1 MRWESRLFI
10 SIRVWVLTK
19 PPVGR
24 PWRYQSFN
32 AESLETFGA
41 APLLAIRRTKAAHH
55 HGARSCEEAETDAAR
70 WGYGALDAET
80 EAQVLAGIKGL
91 MCGKTMVSV
100 AQRLSAVRAAD
111 AIFVLGKGMVMASGT
126 HDVLL
131 REGGLYARLFSQETT
146 EWPPWRLPNKFICG
160 NTDERNATKGCAP
173 TDV

>member
-1 MRWESRLFI
+1 
-10 SIRVWVLTK
+10 
-19 PPVGR
+19 
-24 PWRYQSFN
+24 
-32 AESLETFGA
+32 
-41 APLLAIRRTKAAHH
+41 
-55 HGARSCEEAETDAAR
+55 
-70 WGYGALDAET
+70 
-80 EAQVLAGIKGL
+80 

-131 REGGLYARLFSQETT
+131 REGGLYAR
-146 EWPPWRLPNKFICG
+146 PPWRLPNKFICG